1 MKKYLKY
8 KRSKIIL
15 LLPLS
20 YLLTFL
26 AKKNST
32 LIENIFSKNIYKWI
46 SQIIST
52 ITGIFPFSVAEVMS
66 WILFVL
72 VVVVSVRYIID
83 VFMEENEEKKIEKER
98 KGFLNVL
105 CSASVIVFLFVILAG
120 LNYYR
125 YPFINYMNIELQDST
140 IQELSDL
147 TKSLTLQADEL
158 RKQIPKTDEG
168 GVFQLSESNYEL
180 AEITDHAFTLLSEK
194 YPILKGSYGK
204 AKPVIFSKVMSKTE
218 ITGIFFPFTMEA
230 NVNVDI
236 SDYTIPS
243 TMLHELAHLRGFM
256 REDEANYLS
265 YLAGINSDNIE
276 LQYSSTMLALIT
288 AGNAL
293 YSQNA
298 QMYYTNRELYSD
310 GVVKDIVANSKYWEQ
325 YDDTVIS
332 NTTDKINDTYL
343 KANNQTDGVKSYGRM
358 LDILL
363 AQYRAEKKNKLE

>member
-8 KRSKIIL
+8 KRSRIIL

-20 YLLTFL
+20 YLLTFI
-26 AKKNST
+26 AKKNSG
-32 LIENIFSKNIYKWI
+32 LVENIFSRYIYKWI
-46 SQIIST
+46 SQIISAV
-52 ITGIFPFSVAEVMS
+52 TGIFPFSVAEVMS
-66 WILFVL
+66 GVLFILL
-72 VVVVSVRYIID
+72 VAVGVRYIID
-83 VFMEENEEKKIEKER
+83 VTMEENEEKKMER
-98 KGFLNVL
+98 KRIGYLNVL

-125 YPFINYMNIELQDST
+125 YPFIKYMNIELQDST
-140 IQELSDL
+140 IQELSEL
-147 TKSLTLQADEL
+147 TESLTLQANEL
-158 RKQIPKTDEG
+158 RKQIPKTDED
-168 GVFQLSESNYEL
+168 GVFQLSMNNYEL
-180 AEITDHAFTLLSEK
+180 AEITDDAFSLLSEK
-194 YPILKGSYGK
+194 YPILKGNYGK

-230 NVNVDI
+230 NVNIDI

-256 REDEANYLS
+256 REDEANYLA
-265 YLAGINSDNIE
+265 YLAGINSENIE

-293 YSQNA
+293 YRQNA
-298 QMYYTNRELYSD
+298 EMYYKNRDLYSE
-310 GVVKDIVANSKYWEQ
+310 GVVKDIIANSEYWQQ

-332 NTTDKINDTYL
+332 NTSDKINDTYL

-363 AQYRAEKKNKLE
+363 AQYRTEQENESK

>member
-8 KRSKIIL
+8 KRSTIIL

-20 YLLTFL
+20 YLLTFI

-32 LIENIFSKNIYKWI
+32 MVENIYSKNIYKWI

-52 ITGIFPFSVAEVMS
+52 ITGIFPFSVAEIMS
-66 WILFVL
+66 WVLFVL
-72 VVVVSVRYIID
+72 LVAVSVRYIID
-83 VFMEENEEKKIEKER
+83 VFMEENESKKIEKER

-105 CSASVIVFLFVILAG
+105 CSISVIVFLFVTLAG

-125 YPFINYMNIELQDST
+125 YPFIKYMNIELQDST
-140 IQELSDL
+140 VQELSEL
-147 TKSLTLQADEL
+147 TKSLTLQANEL
-158 RKQIPKTDEG
+158 RKKIPKTDEE
-168 GVFQLSESNYEL
+168 GVFQLSVSNYDL
-180 AEITDHAFTLLSEK
+180 SEITDHAFTLLSEK
-194 YPILKGSYGK
+194 YPILKGNYGK
-204 AKPVIFSKVMSKTE
+204 AKPVVFSKVMSKTE
-218 ITGIFFPFTMEA
+218 ITGIFSPFTMEA
-230 NVNVDI
+230 NVNIDI

-256 REDEANYLS
+256 REDEANYLA
-265 YLAGINSDNIE
+265 YLAGINSNNIE

-298 QMYYTNRELYSD
+298 EMYYKNRDLYSE
-310 GVVKDIVANSKYWEQ
+310 GVVKDIVANSKYWQQ

-332 NTTDKINDTYL
+332 NTSDKINDTYL

-363 AQYRAEKKNKLE
+363 AQYRAEKKNEQK